1 MGKRNCFIL
10 GITKQK
16 RVGKTPFFVIK
27 SEVLSLLVSVYS
39 LCESDSF
46 VRTLPFL
53 LQQQH
58 IHFLCFRV
66 CLLSGLEPVGGHWW

>member
-1 MGKRNCFIL
+1 MGKRNCFTL

-39 LCESDSF
+39 LCES
-46 VRTLPFL
+46 
-53 LQQQH
+53 
-58 IHFLCFRV
+58 
-66 CLLSGLEPVGGHWW
+66 

>member
-1 MGKRNCFIL
+1 MGKRNCFTLEI
-10 GITKQK
+10 IKQK

-53 LQQQH
+53 LPQQH
-58 IHFLCFRV
+58 IHFLYFQV
-66 CLLSGLEPVGGHWW
+66 CLLRGLEPAGGHW

>member
-58 IHFLCFRV
+58 IHCLCFQV
-66 CLLSGLEPVGGHWW
+66 CLLRGLEPVGGHW

>member
-58 IHFLCFRV
+58 IHCLCFQV
-66 CLLSGLEPVGGHWW
+66 CLLRGLVPAGGHW